1 MRTSRSYLGSE
12 ILNTFK
18 NKLYHHK
25 AVVSKKN
32 RRKTLNSRIKK
43 NTDAQKL
50 ALKQPSGSSNRR
62 QLKAA

>member
-1 MRTSRSYLGSE
+1 MIRTRIRIRTETLLCSMRTSRSYLGAE

-32 RRKTLNSRIKK
+32 RRKTLSSRIKK
-43 NTDAQKL
+43 IQM
-50 ALKQPSGSSNRR
+50 PRS
-62 QLKAA
+62 